1 MAASVY
7 VPSTTRE
14 RLAPVVPLHGGAR
27 RATSGL
33 ARPAGSASGRVGPQ
47 VEVEAPGLRLVVT
60 DRRVFVRRR
69 IAVLAATLA
78 LAMGGAVLGLGVAS
92 ASAPVAEVSGHVVL
106 QPGETLWDVAVRS
119 APPGV
124 DARRQLADIRR
135 INGFGGTALEAWT
148 VVLLPG

>member
-7 VPSTTRE
+7 VPAGPRT
-14 RLAPVVPLHGGAR
+14 RLATVVPLRTGGEAAQVAR
-27 RATSGL
+27 Q
-33 ARPAGSASGRVGPQ
+33 VDPQ
-47 VEVEAPGLRLVVT
+47 VEVEAPRLRLVVT

-69 IAVLAATLA
+69 IAVLAAL
-78 LAMGGAVLGLGVAS
+78 LAVLLLGTVVGLGAAA
-92 ASAPVAEVSGHVVL
+92 ASAPDLEVGGQVVL

-135 INGFGGTALEAWT
+135 LNGFSGGSLDAWT